1 MQNAIEKRC
10 IIHRWFVVCQ
20 LLAAWRRSMSELGCP
35 AGFTCPAAIANWP
48 RFATSGYVSLDRSQ
62 SMVQQPDGPRRFIAA
77 ADSRRFAANG
87 ARSPGESAARHP
99 CLAASGDRRRSTA
112 NSDRQTFAATGQQKR
127 FSASGDRRRST
138 ANGDRQTFAATA
150 RQTRF
155 SSSGDRRRST
165 ANSDRQTFAATGHQ
179 KRSSANG
186 DRRRSTAN
194 SDRQGFG
201 TISSRQ
207 ELATACQ

>member
-1 MQNAIEKRC
+1 LQNAIEKRC

-112 NSDRQTFAATGQQKR
+112 NSDRQTFAATG
-127 FSASGDRRRST
+127 
-138 ANGDRQTFAATA
+138 
-150 RQTRF
+150 
-155 SSSGDRRRST
+155 
-165 ANSDRQTFAATGHQ
+165 HQ